1 MIANDMIAPIIVLY
15 SNLSDLEIDGVNDT
29 LNKSNL
35 LKQLKI
41 EFMISIY
48 RIFLYI
54 LLIFIKNHKLM
65 VLKGTYI
72 KRFIWWIKFLFIYY

>member
-1 MIANDMIAPIIVLY
+1 MVYIIDIPMIANDMIANDMIANDMIAPIIVLY
-15 SNLSDLEIDGVNDT
+15 SNLSALEIDGVNDT

-48 RIFLYI
+48 RIFLFI
-54 LLIFIKNHKLM
+54 LLIFIKNHK
-65 VLKGTYI
+65 
-72 KRFIWWIKFLFIYY
+72 